1 MNSKKKSIGLLVT
14 PIVAVALFI
23 VIIFTC
29 VVQVFGK
36 DNNMSFAQ
44 YKADY
49 YIDSA
54 SYKYYMSDN
63 FTLPYRTIVE
73 HNRKSPV
80 YQGLINSWQVATF
93 NLSNVVDF
101 SKKRVGYYEAFLFDI
116 LYKGNDPTNISGVLN
131 SGIKATQ
138 SSMLKKVADFGSQ
151 EYKSF
156 AKDKLSTMTDDELNN
171 LLNGL
176 NDCYEFK
183 QVFGTISDIGK
194 YAQYA
199 TDVEDLIYKF
209 SKIVVLSKLSY
220 EYSEVLNYVSD
231 NTTDNSL
238 KVACNELSA
247 ICSNAVDNSTIMTI
261 LAGDYTATQIGKYL
275 LDEIW
280 DGVVKKLNI
289 YGIAIKTG
297 QAVGKWASSLF
308 FSTDKEIETYYEM
321 NTLYDFEDQLK
332 KAVNHYASKVNS
344 SNTEE
349 NAKLF
354 NASYEMLIS
363 TFALGCDISVKYSS
377 VTYDSGVVNLF
388 ISYVSG
394 NHEKFEKYKETLNN
408 LKKNIEFE
416 SNFANDQLY
425 NLYLQDY
432 CQDTSEIINAQPV
445 TIPSDAKSTDQY
457 VSEIEE
463 DVFLTC
469 DIHINKNTTLTENME
484 TYGDLYFEGGTLDL
498 IGHKCTIQGNLYQSG
513 GEMDIDGGKLEVTGD
528 YRIQNSKH
536 IEGTDNYIFSSSS
549 GYLNMSND
557 SDLVKVKG
565 SFYTQCN
572 NINELT
578 AGTMEIGG
586 DFNQLEG
593 YEYNFNCS
601 GTHKVILNGT
611 GKQNVH
617 FDSTDSSFNTL
628 EIKNTDV
635 RNLTFTNN
643 FDANKLTANGYTIT
657 NKLFINSEN
666 QGEIKI
672 DTNNMNISADNL
684 KVTYLNGNYNKININ
699 SKNVLMDGNVD
710 LSGCELN
717 ITGNLYQS
725 SGKMYIDGGKLEVTG
740 DYRIQ
745 NSKHIE
751 GTDNYIFSS
760 SSGYLNMSNDS
771 DLVKVKGSFYTQCNN
786 INELTAGTME
796 IGGDFNQLEGYEYN
810 FNCSGTHKVILNG
823 TGKQNVHFD
832 STSSKFNILK
842 LTKDKEKDYTF
853 DPDNCWNELYL
864 DTDVKSVS
872 ITSPKTM
879 KQCDSTKL
887 LVKVIGINKPSQS
900 VNWKISGNTDE
911 NTTINDKG
919 VLTIGLD
926 EKAEKITVTATSV
939 AYNTKSA
946 SVEITI
952 YPVESVVDGINV
964 TPSVVSTVCG
974 GKIQFSSHIYGTYN
988 PSQEVIWSLS
998 GNNSTS
1004 TKIDSNG
1011 LLTIGND
1018 ETSKTITV
1026 KATSKLDNTKFTT
1039 VKVDVLQIKIIST
1052 VDNVTV
1058 TMETG
1063 ETKQLKA
1070 IVSGTNNPSQNVT
1083 WSLSGNNSEKTVIT
1097 SDGLL
1102 TIGKDETSKKI
1113 VVKAKSVEDPSKYG
1127 EFAINIENTTPNYDV
1142 NMDGVV
1148 DIKDASLIQKYL
1160 TDLAS
1165 LTDEQTPL
1173 ADINQDGLVNIKDVT
1188 YLQRYLTKVN

>member
-1 MNSKKKSIGLLVT
+1 MKNKKKSIGLLVT
-14 PIVAVALFI
+14 PIVAVSLFI

-131 SGIKATQ
+131 TGIKATQ

-171 LLNGL
+171 LVNGL

-199 TDVEDLIYKF
+199 SDVEDLIYKF

-261 LAGDYTATQIGKYL
+261 LAGDYAATQIGKYL

-332 KAVNHYASKVNS
+332 KAVNHYASRVNS

-394 NHEKFEKYKETLNN
+394 NHDKFEKYKETLNN

-416 SNFANDQLY
+416 SNFANNQLY

-445 TIPSDAKSTDQY
+445 TIPADAKSTDQY

-469 DIHINKNTTLTENME
+469 DIHINKDTTLTDNME
-484 TYGDLYFEGGTLDL
+484 TYGDLYFDGGTLDL

-513 GEMDIDGGKLEVTGD
+513 GKMYIDGGTLEVTGD
-528 YRIQNSKH
+528 YRIQSSKH

-549 GYLNMSND
+549 GYLDMINE

-565 SFYTQCN
+565 SFYTQSTN
-572 NINELT
+572 SDSYNRLR

-601 GTHKVILNGT
+601 GTHKVILNG
-611 GKQNVH
+611 
-617 FDSTDSSFNTL
+617 
-628 EIKNTDV
+628 
-635 RNLTFTNN
+635 
-643 FDANKLTANGYTIT
+643 A
-657 NKLFINSEN
+657 
-666 QGEIKI
+666 
-672 DTNNMNISADNL
+672 
-684 KVTYLNGNYNKININ
+684 
-699 SKNVLMDGNVD
+699 
-710 LSGCELN
+710 
-717 ITGNLYQS
+717 
-725 SGKMYIDGGKLEVTG
+725 
-740 DYRIQ
+740 
-745 NSKHIE
+745 
-751 GTDNYIFSS
+751 
-760 SSGYLNMSNDS
+760 
-771 DLVKVKGSFYTQCNN
+771 
-786 INELTAGTME
+786 
-796 IGGDFNQLEGYEYN
+796 
-810 FNCSGTHKVILNG
+810 
-823 TGKQNVHFD
+823 GKQNVHFD

-853 DPDNCWNELYL
+853 DPDNCWSELYL

-887 LVKVIGINKPSQS
+887 LTKVIGINKPSQS
-900 VNWKISGNTDE
+900 VNWEISGNTDE
-911 NTTINDKG
+911 NTNITDKSI
-919 VLTIGLD
+919 LTIGLN

-939 AYNTKSA
+939 ADNTKSA

-988 PSQEVIWSLS
+988 PSQEVIWSLL

-1026 KATSKLDNTKFTT
+1026 KTTSKLDNTKFTT

-1083 WSLSGNNSEKTVIT
+1083 WILSGNNSKNTVIT

-1127 EFAINIENTTPNYDV
+1127 EFAINIENTMPNYDV

-1165 LTDEQTPL
+1165 LTDEQMPL
-1173 ADINQDGLVNIKDVT
+1173 ADINQDGLVSIKDVT
-1188 YLQRYLTKVN
+1188 YLQRYLTKVD

>member
-171 LLNGL
+171 LVNGL

-261 LAGDYTATQIGKYL
+261 LAGDYAATQIGKYL

-280 DGVVKKLNI
+280 DGVIKKLNI

-388 ISYVSG
+388 ISNVSG
-394 NHEKFEKYKETLNN
+394 NHDKFEKYKETLNN

-416 SNFANDQLY
+416 SNFANNQLY

-445 TIPSDAKSTDQY
+445 TIPADAKSTDQY
-457 VSEIEE
+457 VSEIQK

-469 DIHINKNTTLTENME
+469 DIHINKDTTLTDNME
-484 TYGDLYFEGGTLDL
+484 TYGDLYFDGGTLDL

-513 GEMDIDGGKLEVTGD
+513 G
-528 YRIQNSKH
+528 
-536 IEGTDNYIFSSSS
+536 
-549 GYLNMSND
+549 
-557 SDLVKVKG
+557 
-565 SFYTQCN
+565 
-572 NINELT
+572 
-578 AGTMEIGG
+578 
-586 DFNQLEG
+586 
-593 YEYNFNCS
+593 
-601 GTHKVILNGT
+601 
-611 GKQNVH
+611 
-617 FDSTDSSFNTL
+617 
-628 EIKNTDV
+628 
-635 RNLTFTNN
+635 
-643 FDANKLTANGYTIT
+643 
-657 NKLFINSEN
+657 
-666 QGEIKI
+666 
-672 DTNNMNISADNL
+672 
-684 KVTYLNGNYNKININ
+684 
-699 SKNVLMDGNVD
+699 
-710 LSGCELN
+710 
-717 ITGNLYQS
+717 
-725 SGKMYIDGGKLEVTG
+725 KMYIDGGKLEVTG

-745 NSKHIE
+745 SYEKNNT
-751 GTDNYIFSS
+751 TDEMWYTK
-760 SSGYLNMSNDS
+760 SSGYIEMSHDS
-771 DLVKVKGSFYTQCNN
+771 DLVKVKGSFYTQSTMGNGDN
-786 INELTAGTME
+786 ILTTGTME
-796 IGGDFNQLEGYEYN
+796 IGGDFSQFEGSKYN
-810 FNCSGTHKVILNG
+810 FACRGTHKVILNG
-823 TGKQNVHFD
+823 TEKQNVYFD

-853 DPDNCWNELYL
+853 DPDNCWSELYL
-864 DTDVKSVS
+864 NTNVKSVS
-872 ITSPKTM
+872 IISPKTM

-919 VLTIGLD
+919 VLTIGLN
-926 EKAEKITVTATSV
+926 EKAEKITIIATSV
-939 AYNTKSA
+939 ADNTKSA
-946 SVEITI
+946 SVDITI

-1004 TKIDSNG
+1004 TQIDSNG

-1026 KATSKLDNTKFTT
+1026 QATSKLDNTKFTT

-1070 IVSGTNNPSQNVT
+1070 MVSGTNNPSQNVT

-1127 EFAINIENTTPNYDV
+1127 EFAINIESTTPNYDV

-1165 LTDEQTPL
+1165 LTDEQMSL

>member
-1 MNSKKKSIGLLVT
+1 MKNKKKSIGLLVT
-14 PIVAVALFI
+14 PIVAVSLFI

-171 LLNGL
+171 LVNGL

-261 LAGDYTATQIGKYL
+261 LAGDYAATQIRKYL

-394 NHEKFEKYKETLNN
+394 NHDKFEKYKETLNN

-416 SNFANDQLY
+416 SNFANNQLY

-445 TIPSDAKSTDQY
+445 TIPADAKSTDQY
-457 VSEIEE
+457 VSEIQK

-469 DIHINKNTTLTENME
+469 DIHINKDTTLTDNME
-484 TYGDLYFEGGTLDL
+484 TYGDLYFDGGTLDL

-513 GEMDIDGGKLEVTGD
+513 GKMYIDGGTLEVTGD
-528 YRIQNSKH
+528 YRIQSYEKNNTTDEMWYTNSRGY
-536 IEGTDNYIFSSSS
+536 IE
-549 GYLNMSND
+549 MSKV

-565 SFYTQCN
+565 SFYTQSTN
-572 NINELT
+572 NYSSSYNKLT

-586 DFNQLEG
+586 DFSQFEG
-593 YEYNFNCS
+593 YKYNFDCS

-611 GKQNVH
+611 GKQN
-617 FDSTDSSFNTL
+617 
-628 EIKNTDV
+628 I
-635 RNLTFTNN
+635 
-643 FDANKLTANGYTIT
+643 
-657 NKLFINSEN
+657 
-666 QGEIKI
+666 
-672 DTNNMNISADNL
+672 
-684 KVTYLNGNYNKININ
+684 
-699 SKNVLMDGNVD
+699 
-710 LSGCELN
+710 
-717 ITGNLYQS
+717 
-725 SGKMYIDGGKLEVTG
+725 
-740 DYRIQ
+740 
-745 NSKHIE
+745 
-751 GTDNYIFSS
+751 
-760 SSGYLNMSNDS
+760 
-771 DLVKVKGSFYTQCNN
+771 
-786 INELTAGTME
+786 
-796 IGGDFNQLEGYEYN
+796 
-810 FNCSGTHKVILNG
+810 
-823 TGKQNVHFD
+823 HFD

-853 DPDNCWNELYL
+853 DPDNCWSELYL

-887 LVKVIGINKPSQS
+887 LTKVIGINKPSQS

-911 NTTINDKG
+911 NTTITDKS
-919 VLTIGLD
+919 VLTIGLN

-939 AYNTKSA
+939 ADNTKSA

-974 GKIQFSSHIYGTYN
+974 GKIQFSSNVYGTYN

-998 GNNSTS
+998 GNNSTN
-1004 TKIDSNG
+1004 TKIDTNG

-1026 KATSKLDNTKFTT
+1026 KATSKLDNKKFTT

-1070 IVSGTNNPSQNVT
+1070 IVSGTNNPSQNIT
-1083 WSLSGNNSEKTVIT
+1083 WSLSGNNSKNTVIT

-1127 EFAINIENTTPNYDV
+1127 EFAINIENTTPNYDI

-1160 TDLAS
+1160 TGLAS
-1165 LTDEQTPL
+1165 LSDEQISL

-1188 YLQRYLTKVN
+1188 YLQRYLTKLN